1 MSSLSSV
8 STGQGRSIVLFG
20 VRSPIVVEY
29 EDVCARAGIAIAAR
43 INLGGAPRLMN
54 TANLVD
60 HHDMGGRYA
69 GLQFIPVGFSSQRR
83 RGLAAQAVADGLTLA
98 PPLVDPS
105 AMLSPNARLRNG
117 SFVNAGVVVGAVS
130 FIGTCC
136 LLNRSASVGHHTI
149 IGDFVSIGPGATLAS
164 NIRIGDGCLIGAGS
178 TILPNVEIGPGSVI
192 AAGAVVRKPVPPGML
207 VSGNPARE
215 LRVLSPAH
223 RARLDDQDE

>member
-1 MSSLSSV
+1 MSNV
-8 STGQGRSIVLFG
+8 STSPRRSIVLFG
-20 VRSPIVVEY
+20 VRSPVVVEY
-29 EDVCARAGIAIAAR
+29 EDVCARAGIAITAG
-43 INLGGAPRLMN
+43 ISLGGAPRLMN
-54 TANLVD
+54 PSILVERQ
-60 HHDMGGRYA
+60 DMGGRFV
-69 GLQFIPVGFSSQRR
+69 GLPFIPVAFSSQRR
-83 RGLAAQAVADGLTLA
+83 RGLAAQAVENGLILA

-105 AMLSPNARLRNG
+105 ATVSPNARIRNG
-117 SFVNAGVVVGAVS
+117 TFINAGVVVGAVS

-149 IGDFVSIGPGATLAS
+149 LGDFVSIGPGATLAS

-178 TILPNVEIGPGSVI
+178 TILPNVEIGSGSVI
-192 AAGAVVRKPVPPGML
+192 AAGSVVRKSVPPGML